1 MGCVIQLRYGRLND
15 LNTVFFRTALSTT
28 SCTSTFESEL
38 GASNFAAKGTMGLR
52 NVVFE
57 VFNDF
62 QGYVV
67 LSPGLSG
74 DNTAANML
82 SSNSSGTRSARH
94 LSLQNFYVRGLAIR
108 GL

>member
-1 MGCVIQLRYGRLND
+1 
-15 LNTVFFRTALSTT
+15 
-28 SCTSTFESEL
+28 
-38 GASNFAAKGTMGLR
+38 MGLR
-52 NVVFE
+52 NVVYE

-62 QGYVV
+62 QGYMV

-108 GL
+108 GLATFKQIPSATNVSDILTKVVPRELLEKLLELIKCYSC